1 MTTNALNT
9 LMFGADNDALWLGE
23 YTPEL
28 SARVAALDI
37 DADIPDGL
45 VEIGWISDDGA
56 NLAFSDSVEK
66 IRGHQGNGVI
76 RTYMSESDTSF
87 EAKAYEA
94 KLETVSWTLDSIVT
108 RETSAKGTVYGRYSQ
123 KSGRKVKRLVGVWDA
138 YDTSTGDHV
147 RLVFPLLELG
157 ARDAIPFKG
166 KELVGF
172 AFTLEVLGKWFGL
185 SDTDAMMPDAPAGP
199 APTISGVTPSGA
211 EAGDTI
217 TIAGANLT
225 GTTSVTVGGAAASNV
240 TVVSASSVT
249 ARVPAGSAGS
259 APVVVTTPN
268 GSSAPYSYTRG

>member
-1 MTTNALNT
+1 MTNALNT
-9 LMFGADNDALWLGE
+9 LMFGSERDKLWLGE

-28 SARVAALDI
+28 SALVAGLDI

-45 VEIGWISDDGA
+45 IDLGWINDEGA
-56 NLAFSDSVEK
+56 NLGFSDSVEK
-66 IRGHQGNGVI
+66 IRGHQGNGVV

-87 EAKAYEA
+87 EAAGLEA
-94 KLETVSWTLDSIVT
+94 KFGLLKWILDSVVT
-108 RETSAKGTVYGRYSQ
+108 RETSARGTVYGRFAQ
-123 KSGRKVKRLVGVWDA
+123 KASRRIKRLVGVWDA
-138 YDTSTGDHV
+138 YDTTSGDHV
-147 RLVFPLLELG
+147 RLVFPVLELG
-157 ARDAIPFKG
+157 ARDAIPFKV
-166 KELVGF
+166 KNIQAF
-172 AFTLEVLGKWFGL
+172 KFTLEVLGDWFDL
-185 SDTDAMMPDAPAGP
+185 SDAPGLVPDAPSGP

-225 GTTSVTVGGAAASNV
+225 GATSVTVGGAAAANV